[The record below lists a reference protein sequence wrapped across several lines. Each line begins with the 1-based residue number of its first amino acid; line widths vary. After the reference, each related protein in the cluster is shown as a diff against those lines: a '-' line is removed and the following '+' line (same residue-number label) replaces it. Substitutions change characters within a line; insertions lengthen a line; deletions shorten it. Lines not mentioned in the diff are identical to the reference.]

1 MKTLARIG
9 FLRENS
15 RGMGAK
21 CPKEKCRCNSS
32 VGHLVKFNQGSGGIQ
47 RFSVKSQVPLLPA
60 IILVLSFVWMKA
72 KVFDGIGSEG

>member
-32 VGHLVKFNQGSGGIQ
+32 IGHLVKFNQGSGGIQ
-47 RFSVKSQVPLLPA
+47 RFSKPQA
-60 IILVLSFVWMKA
+60 RRYRDHLSI
-72 KVFDGIGSEG
+72 VFCSDGS